1 MFFKYHI
8 YNYSGCPGALR
19 IVNLKA
25 DNSTYR
31 LAGYNSENCWLA
43 THNVIDS
50 QLATLMLAAD
60 NLLTRN

>member
-25 DNSTYR
+25 GYSTHR
-31 LAGYNSENCWLA
+31 LADYNSQNCWLA

-50 QLATLMLAAD
+50 QLTTVGFAAN
-60 NLLTRN
+60 NLLTLN